1 MKKKFLIT
9 DRLQSFSYAWSGIR
23 SALQTEH
30 NTWIHLALTIAAIV
44 MGLIFK
50 ISRIE
55 WMALVIAFGLVW
67 LAELFNTA
75 IEKTVDFISV
85 EKHPQIKT
93 IKDIAAAAVLV
104 AAIAA
109 MAIGC
114 LIFIPKFLL
123 ND

>member
-1 MKKKFLIT
+1 MKKKFSIA

-44 MGLIFK
+44 MGGFLK

-67 LAELFNTA
+67 MAELFNTA
-75 IEKTVDFISV
+75 IEKAMDFISV
-85 EKHPQIKT
+85 DKHPQIKM
-93 IKDIAAAAVLV
+93 IKDIAAAAVLI
-104 AAIAA
+104 AAIVAVV
-109 MAIGC
+109 IGC
-114 LIFIPKFLL
+114 LIFIPKLL
-123 ND
+123 